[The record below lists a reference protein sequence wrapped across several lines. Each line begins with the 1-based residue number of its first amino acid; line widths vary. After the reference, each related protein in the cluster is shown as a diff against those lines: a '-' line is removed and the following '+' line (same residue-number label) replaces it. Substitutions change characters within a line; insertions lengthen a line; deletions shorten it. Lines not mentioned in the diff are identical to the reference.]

1 MASEH
6 QKDLPLITS
15 FTSLCSINVLYFYII
30 LFREIISLL
39 YWRTLWSQDTEC
51 HYFSKFLLMLLKQ
64 NQKLAFIDDACFFS
78 FVFIQ
83 QLSWYF
89 LSSVTGVVLGW
100 DFEEWSGLFSVSYS
114 PDVILQMFNVSVS
127 LYYFSDILGERISVS
142 MYFCISWSTFTYALV
157 LRLMWINLKQF
168 VNGSYIP
175 GFLHSRSRDAICYL
189 VETDILYV
197 YLPSV
202 YLTLS
207 HVHLDSKMWYFFL
220 FIMFIIIFLLKE
232 K

>member
-30 LFREIISLL
+30 LFKEIISLL

-100 DFEEWSGLFSVSYS
+100 DFEEWSGLFSVSYI
-114 PDVILQMFNVSVS
+114 PDVILQIFNVSVS

-175 GFLHSRSRDAICYL
+175 GFLHSKSRDAICYL

-197 YLPSV
+197 
-202 YLTLS
+202 
-207 HVHLDSKMWYFFL
+207 
-220 FIMFIIIFLLKE
+220 
-232 K
+232 